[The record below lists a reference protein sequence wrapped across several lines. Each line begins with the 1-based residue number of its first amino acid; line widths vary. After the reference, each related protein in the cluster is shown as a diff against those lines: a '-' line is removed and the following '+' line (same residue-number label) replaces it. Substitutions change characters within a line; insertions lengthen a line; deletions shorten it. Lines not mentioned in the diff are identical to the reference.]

1 MHKEN
6 NSNWYAHKIDL
17 TSLLESNNAMQ
28 KEFNGRKKII
38 KKGNYIYLPDDISDH
53 IYIILEGKIKI
64 GYFRDGDKEVV
75 TTILEK
81 GNIFSEK
88 SILGEKKQ
96 KDFAIAM
103 VDSMIVSFLQLDFD
117 QLLNEHKDLSVLMM
131 QIMGERMIEM
141 ESRLESLVFKD
152 SRSRIIDFLIK
163 SVEKNGQRI
172 GYEWVVRNFLT
183 HQDIASLTS
192 TSRQSVTMV
201 LNDLRNENIIQ
212 FDRKRLLIRDLDKL
226 RSLIK

>member
-1 MHKEN
+1 MHKEY
-6 NSNWYAHKIDL
+6 NSNWFAHKIDL
-17 TSLLESNNAMQ
+17 TSLLESNNTLQ

>member
-17 TSLLESNNAMQ
+17 TSLLESNNALQ

>member
-1 MHKEN
+1 MHKEY
-6 NSNWYAHKIDL
+6 NSNWFAHKIDL
-17 TSLLESNNAMQ
+17 TSLLESNNTLQ

-103 VDSMIVSFLQLDFD
+103 VDSMIVSFLQ
-117 QLLNEHKDLSVLMM
+117 
-131 QIMGERMIEM
+131 
-141 ESRLESLVFKD
+141 
-152 SRSRIIDFLIK
+152 
-163 SVEKNGQRI
+163 
-172 GYEWVVRNFLT
+172 
-183 HQDIASLTS
+183 
-192 TSRQSVTMV
+192 
-201 LNDLRNENIIQ
+201 
-212 FDRKRLLIRDLDKL
+212 
-226 RSLIK
+226 

>member
-1 MHKEN
+1 
-6 NSNWYAHKIDL
+6 
-17 TSLLESNNAMQ
+17 
-28 KEFNGRKKII
+28 
-38 KKGNYIYLPDDISDH
+38 
-53 IYIILEGKIKI
+53 
-64 GYFRDGDKEVV
+64 
-75 TTILEK
+75 
-81 GNIFSEK
+81 
-88 SILGEKKQ
+88 
-96 KDFAIAM
+96 
-103 VDSMIVSFLQLDFD
+103 
-117 QLLNEHKDLSVLMM
+117 
-131 QIMGERMIEM
+131 MGERMIEM

>member
-1 MHKEN
+1 MHKEY
-6 NSNWYAHKIDL
+6 NSNWFAHKIDL
-17 TSLLESNNAMQ
+17 TSLLESNNTLQ

-81 GNIFSEK
+81 GKIFSEK

-131 QIMGERMIEM
+131 QIMGERMMEM

>member
-1 MHKEN
+1 MHKEY
-6 NSNWYAHKIDL
+6 NSNWFAHKIDL
-17 TSLLESNNAMQ
+17 TSLLESNNTLQ

-131 QIMGERMIEM
+131 QIMGERMMEM